1 MELVDYLIFRDFVV
15 PLIAIV
21 IYVLFVIIAGEGGKK
36 WN

>member
-21 IYVLFVIIAGEGGKK
+21 IYVLFVIIADEGGKK
-36 WN
+36 